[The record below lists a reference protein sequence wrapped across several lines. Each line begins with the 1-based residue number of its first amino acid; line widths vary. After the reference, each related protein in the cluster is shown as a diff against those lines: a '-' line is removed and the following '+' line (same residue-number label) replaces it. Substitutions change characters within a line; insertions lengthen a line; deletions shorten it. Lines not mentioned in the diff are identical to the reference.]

1 MTHKCIFCG
10 NAISKK
16 SIEHIIPQNVGGKL
30 KSGKLICRNCNS
42 NFGATIDKTLF
53 DLYNLIETYLCF
65 NKNYKKD
72 VRINVRYKGEEFIL
86 TKKGPKRK
94 HPKVIL
100 RNGDKIQLEFPSEK
114 SARKYF
120 NKIKKKNPNI
130 DVEVLVRTAEEVR
143 IPITEPLDFSSDASV
158 EETWRECGKIVYEFL
173 FYVNRSFFPSNTQF
187 KDYVNGILGLNEFPI
202 CQWYGDYNPIE
213 RNKDNIYHIIVIEAR
228 EEEKI
233 VIGYLEI
240 YSCLKVILVI
250 DDNYSGESFSKGYF
264 QDLMEKKNEIC
275 DPLSKISLKRE
286 AIFELIQ
293 SCNIESNSSQ
303 YLHFFDFASCKARL
317 YPMKLELQNIKAK
330 IKTSK
335 FHNLLELYKFV
346 LKRLIEELRRLGLDD
361 RDIEIINH
369 LEFDDDLLYQINE
382 IFSRLMKTFRK
393 YEMSFDIIEE
403 IVGLL

>member
-10 NAISKK
+10 NSINKK
-16 SIEHIIPQNVGGKL
+16 SIEHIIPQNIGGKL
-30 KSGKLICRNCNS
+30 KSSKLICRNCNS
-42 NFGATIDKTLF
+42 NFGATIDKTLI
-53 DLYNLIETYLCF
+53 DLYELIETYLCL

-72 VRINVRYKGEEFIL
+72 VRINVTYKEEEFIL
-86 TKKGPKRK
+86 TKTGPKRK

-130 DVEVLVRTAEEVR
+130 NVEELVRTAEKVK

-173 FYVNRSFFPSNTQF
+173 FYINHSFSPSNTRF
-187 KDYVNGILGLNEFPI
+187 KDYINGILGFNEFPI
-202 CQWYGDYNPIE
+202 CQWFGDYNPIE

-240 YSCLKVILVI
+240 YSCLKVIVVI
-250 DDNYSGESFSKGYF
+250 DDDFSGESLSKCYY

-275 DPLSKISLKRE
+275 VPLSKIPLKKDT
-286 AIFELIQ
+286 IFELIQ
-293 SCNIESNSSQ
+293 NCNIESHSDQ
-303 YLHFFDFASCKARL
+303 YLQYFVFASSKARL
-317 YPMKLELQNIKAK
+317 YPMKLELRNIKAK
-330 IKTSK
+330 IETSK
-335 FHNLLELYKFV
+335 SHNLFELYKFV
-346 LKRLIEELRRLGLDD
+346 LERLIKELRRLGLEYGDL
-361 RDIEIINH
+361 EIINQ
-369 LEFDDDLLYQINE
+369 LKFEDELLDQINE
-382 IFSRLMKTFRK
+382 ILLRLIETFRK

-403 IVGLL
+403 IMELL